1 MAGLLVVPVDE
12 INVAVG
18 AVAKVDKASPGVVR
32 KEKIGAVAGD
42 VAGALGIEKI
52 DIEAPAVKNYSGLL
66 IVPVF
71 ISFRP
76 RLGQSRYA

>member
-1 MAGLLVVPVDE
+1 MKNPANTGSRSSEYEPVVLSRPLDFYPYQ
-12 INVAVG
+12 
-18 AVAKVDKASPGVVR
+18 SH
-32 KEKIGAVAGD
+32 
-42 VAGALGIEKI
+42 
-52 DIEAPAVKNYSGLL
+52 IEAPAVKNYSGLL